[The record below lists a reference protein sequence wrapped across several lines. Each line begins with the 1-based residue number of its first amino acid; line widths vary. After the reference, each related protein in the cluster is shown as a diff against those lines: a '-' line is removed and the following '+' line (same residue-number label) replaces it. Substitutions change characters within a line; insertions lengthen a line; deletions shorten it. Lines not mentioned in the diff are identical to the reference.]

1 VLVYTLKNNLEN
13 DYLNMMNKLIFFEED
28 SVNSFKP
35 SQTEYRTNHL
45 AKSFTL
51 QEMNSNQK
59 SSTVEKVTRAGSI
72 IRPSRVHPAEC
83 DIENT
88 PKISKKSPLKKE
100 VFDSSI
106 KMFNSSSNFKFNL
119 FENSVKFYKA
129 EPLKTPYGKGYFDSE
144 FVENGKRYI
153 KIKYKYGFSV
163 MKYGK
168 EIEKEIMYNPK
179 LMEEIK
185 VEERNN
191 NVTSAP
197 VEKTIKNEI
206 NKDNSCLGKKVNF
219 FKN

>member
-28 SVNSFKP
+28 SVHSFKP
-35 SQTEYRTNHL
+35 CQTESRANHL

-59 SSTVEKVTRAGSI
+59 SSTVEKATRAGSI

-83 DIENT
+83 DNENT
-88 PKISKKSPLKKE
+88 PKVNKKSPLKKE
-100 VFDSSI
+100 IFDSSI
-106 KMFNSSSNFKFNL
+106 KMFNSTSNFKFNL

-144 FVENGKRYI
+144 FIENGKRYI
-153 KIKYKYGFSV
+153 KIKYKYGFSI
-163 MKYGK
+163 MKHGK

-185 VEERNN
+185 VEEQTINN
-191 NVTSAP
+191 SSAP
-197 VEKTIKNEI
+197 VEKTKKNEI
-206 NKDNSCLGKKVNF
+206 NKDNSCLGKKV
-219 FKN
+219 KNNEN